1 MPDNPNT
8 PNPSDDQPHVPTLA
22 DKQIDLSGFLLMD
35 FDQEEIRNL
44 PKPRTDF
51 ADVARQ
57 VLALYPDFE
66 DALKLTET
74 EFDAAKVTEQLDL
87 ADQLQPYS
95 AWLERRAEQV
105 RETRLVQLAE
115 AYRAIL
121 KLYQRVQAAA
131 EFDPEVGY
139 AFAFLGDHFG
149 AGKKKGKKESD
160 ASS

>member
-1 MPDNPNT
+1 MPDT
-8 PNPSDDQPHVPTLA
+8 PTNLNPSDETPSPPTLA
-22 DKQIDLSGFLLMD
+22 DKQIDLSGFQLVD

-51 ADVARQ
+51 AEVARQ

-74 EFDAAKVTEQLDL
+74 DFDAAKVTEQLDL

-115 AYRAIL
+115 AYRAVL
-121 KLYQRVQAAA
+121 RLYQRVQAAA
-131 EFDPEVGY
+131 EFDPQVGY

-149 AGKKKGKKESD
+149 AGKKKGKKESNES
-160 ASS
+160 A